1 MLAQIADFPDIC
13 SIIYSERKSLNG
25 IRSRYIEE
33 LRKTNNLFNSMYAN
47 KLEEGAEMLRPAKL
61 KELEREFSAFRDHM
75 RKWTSTNVP
84 ITIKYRQKDF
94 IRYNDKIRL
103 CLTQKGKDL
112 KDLDKISDLLGFR
125 IILST
130 PAIDSIETVNL
141 TYQVLKEVISFFVLE
156 KHALPIETTLPTDT
170 NFDKN
175 SHPEIV
181 LPKKQNIP
189 ESFEGV
195 VKDYVMFPK
204 EKGYQSL
211 HIVLRKPNGLTF
223 EVQIRTFAMD
233 FHAELG
239 KASHTLYNKERKAPS
254 DIQLDY
260 SKIDIPGFI
269 YHPNGI
275 LDQIGLVHAI
285 DPFNN
290 L

>member
-1 MLAQIADFPDIC
+1 MLAQVTDFPDIC
-13 SIIYSERKSLNG
+13 NIIYSERKSLNG

-33 LRKTNNLFNSMYAN
+33 LRKTDNLFNSMYAN
-47 KLEEGAEMLRPAKL
+47 KLEEGAEMLKPVKL

-94 IRYNDKIRL
+94 IRYNDKIRSSL
-103 CLTQKGKDL
+103 IEKGT
-112 KDLDKISDLLGFR
+112 DLDKISDLLGFR

-130 PAIDSIETVNL
+130 PAIDSNETVNL
-141 TYQVLKEVISFFVLE
+141 TYKLLQEVINFFVLE
-156 KHALPIETTLPTDT
+156 KHALPIEAMPLKDT
-170 NFDKN
+170 NFDKTN
-175 SHPEIV
+175 HPEIV
-181 LPKKQNIP
+181 LPEKQDIP
-189 ESFEGV
+189 ESFEGF

-233 FHAELG
+233 LHAELG
-239 KASHTLYNKERKAPS
+239 KASHIAYSKERKADS

-260 SKIDIPGFI
+260 SKIDIPGFV

-285 DPFNN
+285 DPFNS

>member
-94 IRYNDKIRL
+94 IRYNDKIRT
-103 CLTQKGKDL
+103 CLIERGT
-112 KDLDKISDLLGFR
+112 DLDKVSDLLGFR

-130 PAIDSIETVNL
+130 PAMDSIKTVGL
-141 TYQVLKEVISFFVLE
+141 TYQLLKEVINFFVLE
-156 KHALPIETTLPTDT
+156 KHALPIEPIPPKDT
-170 NFDKN
+170 NFKRT

-181 LPKKQNIP
+181 LPEKQDLP
-189 ESFEGV
+189 ENFEGF

-211 HIVLRKPNGLTF
+211 HIVLKKPNGLTF

-233 FHAELG
+233 VHAELG
-239 KASHTLYNKERKAPS
+239 KASHNEYSEERKS
-254 DIQLDY
+254 SSNIQLDY
-260 SKIDIPGFI
+260 SKINIPGFI

>member
-1 MLAQIADFPDIC
+1 MLAQVTDFPDIC
-13 SIIYSERKSLNG
+13 NIIYSERKSLNG

-33 LRKTNNLFNSMYAN
+33 LRKTDNLFNSMYAN
-47 KLEEGAEMLRPAKL
+47 KLEEGAEMLKPVKL

-94 IRYNDKIRL
+94 IRYNDKIRSSL
-103 CLTQKGKDL
+103 IEKGT
-112 KDLDKISDLLGFR
+112 DLDKISDLLGFR

-130 PAIDSIETVNL
+130 PAIDSNKTVNL
-141 TYQVLKEVISFFVLE
+141 TYKLLQEVINFFVLE
-156 KHALPIETTLPTDT
+156 KHALPIEAMPLKDT
-170 NFDKN
+170 NFDKTN
-175 SHPEIV
+175 HPEIV
-181 LPKKQNIP
+181 LPQKQDIP
-189 ESFEGV
+189 ESFEGF

-233 FHAELG
+233 LHAELG
-239 KASHTLYNKERKAPS
+239 KASHIAYSKKRKADS

-260 SKIDIPGFI
+260 SKIDIPGFV

-285 DPFNN
+285 DPFNS